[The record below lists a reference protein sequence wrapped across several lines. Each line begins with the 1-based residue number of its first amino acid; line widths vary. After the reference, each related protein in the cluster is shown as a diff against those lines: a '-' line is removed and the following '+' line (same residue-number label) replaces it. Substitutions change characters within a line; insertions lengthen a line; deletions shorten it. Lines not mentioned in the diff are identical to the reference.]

1 MKPFLLFAAVGF
13 GLFLALPLFQMAT
26 GVPADYALAGVET
39 AAAPP
44 AGSLA
49 AWWNGTLQAD
59 FDAWIGRRI
68 GLRGMLVRTAHQI
81 NYGLFG
87 ELPRGGGTPVVRGRD
102 GYLYEQAYVDAYR
115 KKGKRSADE
124 LRAKSAGVRR
134 LQDRLAADGIAF
146 LLVIAPSKAE
156 IYPEFLPPEADV
168 AGRSQRRSNYDSLI
182 GYLRRDG
189 VNLVDAHALFR
200 EWKSEPGTPAL
211 FTKGGTH
218 WNQYGAARV
227 VEAIAAR
234 LRELTGKDLPALRVV
249 GAVTNRTIV
258 DADND
263 LGELVNLWRGEALAG
278 PQVHPVIEKQA
289 GSDLPDVLFVGD
301 SFVFTLTNLMDR
313 ERLYRRRDTFYYFK
327 RRLAHPAAVDAPLDK
342 SQLDLLQEVRGR
354 DAVVIEVGEYWL
366 PKIGFGFATELLKAY
381 DAWDAAAA
389 GAKPK
394 IPSGNVVA
402 ANPDD
407 VVGNP

>member
-1 MKPFLLFAAVGF
+1 MKFFLLAAVVAF
-13 GLFLALPLFQMAT
+13 GLFLVLPLFQMAT

-39 AAAPP
+39 EAAPP
-44 AGSLA
+44 ASSLTG
-49 AWWNGTLQAD
+49 WWNGTLQAE
-59 FDAWIGRRI
+59 FDAWIGRQI
-68 GLRGMLVRTAHQI
+68 GLRGMLVRTANQF
-81 NYGLFG
+81 NYSLFG
-87 ELPRGGGTPVVRGRD
+87 ELPRRGGTPVVRGRD

-115 KKGKRSADE
+115 KKGKRSAAD
-124 LRAKSAGVRR
+124 LRVRSADIRR

-168 AGRSQRRSNYDSLI
+168 AGRSQRRSNYENVI
-182 GYLRRDG
+182 GYLRQDG

-200 EWKSEPGTPAL
+200 EWKSEPGAPAL

-218 WNQYGAARV
+218 WNHYGAARV
-227 VEAIAAR
+227 VELVAAR
-234 LRELTGKDLPALRVV
+234 LRELTGKDLPGLRVV
-249 GAVTNRTIV
+249 GSVTNRTVV
-258 DADND
+258 DSDND
-263 LGELVNLWRGEALAG
+263 LGELVNIWRGDALAG

-289 GSDLPDVLFVGD
+289 GSYLPGVLFVGD

-313 ERLYRRRDTFYYFK
+313 EQLYRRRDTFYYFK
-327 RRLAHPAAVDAPLDK
+327 RRFAHPAAVDAPLDK

-381 DAWDAAAA
+381 DALDAAAGGTKPY
-389 GAKPK
+389 GA
-394 IPSGNVVA
+394 PSN
-402 ANPDD
+402 
-407 VVGNP
+407 